1 MNKNL
6 KKVLLVIASVG
17 VVASP
22 LLAFASL
29 STSPPSGTSFSQ
41 LQVTLTSND
50 NRRAVIADG
59 NGNII
64 ADTAQVHSY
73 PYPFADGTYSAA
85 TLWGSLTDTPDT
97 YTILSTNQSGSF
109 CNAGQTLSGC
119 IGGINGGTGYYNEST
134 YTLTAPPLMV
144 PSVASSDIAAVGSP
158 ILGAFIYPAEWVLQN
173 FGPPLFVILL
183 VFAVFFAIYHR
194 VKVGR
199 WL

>member
-1 MNKNL
+1 MNKNF

-22 LLAFASL
+22 LLALAAL
-29 STSPPSGTSFSQ
+29 STAPVSGSSFSQ
-41 LQVTLTSND
+41 LMVTLSGND
-50 NRRAVIADG
+50 NRRAVIAG
-59 NGNII
+59 SNGVII
-64 ADTAQVHSY
+64 ADTVQVHSY

-97 YTILSTNQSGSF
+97 YTILSTNQNGSY

-119 IGGINGGTGYYNEST
+119 ISGINGGTGYYSEST
-134 YTLTAPPLMV
+134 YQIVLAV
-144 PSVASSDIAAVGSP
+144 PQVATSDIAIVGGT
-158 ILGAFIYPAEWVLQN
+158 ILGSFIYPSEWVLET